1 MIEIAAPKE
10 IKNAKAI
17 KLVKKYVKYFPNL
30 HELVNIFVFKLGSM
44 SY

>member
-1 MIEIAAPKE
+1 MMEIAVPRK

-17 KLVKKYVKYFPNL
+17 KLVKKYVKNFPNL